1 MKYVTLE
8 LAKHHLNV
16 EESYTGED
24 FYIES
29 LIDVAEAKVAKEL
42 CMKLDELATIDGG
55 EEIPAPLRHAML
67 LSIGA
72 YYANREE
79 VTVIQTRPLEQ
90 GVKYLISLYRNY
102 SR

>member
-8 LAKHHLNV
+8 LAKRHLNV
-16 EESYTGED
+16 EEVYTDED
-24 FYIES
+24 AYIES

-42 CMKLDELATIDGG
+42 CMSLDELATIDGG
-55 EEIPAPLRHAML
+55 EEIPAPLKQAML
-67 LSIGA
+67 LSMGS

-79 VTVIQTRPLEQ
+79 VTTIQTRPLEQ
-90 GVKYLISLYRNY
+90 GVKYLVSLYRDY

>member
-8 LAKHHLNV
+8 LAKQHLNV

-24 FYIES
+24 SYIEL
-29 LIDVAEAKVAKEL
+29 LIGVAEAKVAKEL

-55 EEIPAPLRHAML
+55 EEIPAPLRQAML

-79 VTVIQTRPLEQ
+79 VTAIQTRPLEQ
-90 GVKYLISLYRNY
+90 GVKYLISLYRDY

>member
-8 LAKHHLNV
+8 LAKRHLNV
-16 EESYTGED
+16 EEVYTDED
-24 FYIES
+24 AYIES

-42 CMKLDELATIDGG
+42 CMSLDELATIDGG
-55 EEIPAPLRHAML
+55 EEIPAPLKQAML
-67 LSIGA
+67 LSMGA

-79 VTVIQTRPLEQ
+79 VTAIQTRPLEQ
-90 GVKYLISLYRNY
+90 GVKYLVSLYRDY